1 MKKEKSL
8 CRRMVKDKGEVG
20 EGPVREEERVAV
32 AYLKTASAP
41 IAASEYRI
49 SQANG
54 AMRRNA

>member
-1 MKKEKSL
+1 MPISKEESP
-8 CRRMVKDKGEVG
+8 CPRVVKE
-20 EGPVREEERVAV
+20 PVREEERVAV